1 LSRSESHALKGNPAK
16 DGQFVASKSMFASL
30 VNHDYRL
37 LWVGSLGSSFAM
49 NMQIIAR
56 GWLVYAMTESPM
68 KLAWVTMAFAI
79 PMVVFSLVGG
89 VVADRYP
96 KKKVMVIAQT
106 ANSAATL
113 ILAYIVISGNVTFW
127 DFIWFGTFNGSVLA
141 LSMPA
146 RQAMIPEIVGEQ
158 LLFNAMALN
167 TASWN
172 LSRILGPAL
181 AGILIG
187 YLAAGDTT
195 SAMGVGVVF
204 FLISFMY
211 LTSAIAVLF
220 IRNPDRVEPS
230 ETDGVLAD
238 IGEGISYVLQT
249 PVVFGLIVLS
259 VIPFLFG
266 MPMQQLLPAFNQ
278 DILLGGPEELG
289 IIMSAMGGGAIA
301 GSLLMA
307 RMGEVRYKGYWQLG
321 TSCLWGVMIAVC
333 SLLSSYYLVV
343 LLVPVIGLCQ
353 SMFMSMNRSLIQIQ
367 VEPKMRGR
375 IMSIDMMTHG
385 LMPLGII
392 PISFIAEHAGIDV
405 GLLWSAIALIVTTI
419 LCGIYLPALRH
430 IDKGFKHERDKEVL
444 TQSGQTA
451 GFDQS

>member
-1 LSRSESHALKGNPAK
+1 MSHSRHQALTENHAT
-16 DGQFVASKSMFASL
+16 DSQFTASKSMFASL
-30 VNHDYRL
+30 VNRDYRL

-79 PMVVFSLVGG
+79 PMVIFSLVGG

-96 KKKVMVIAQT
+96 KKKIMVIAQS
-106 ANSAATL
+106 ANSAATM
-113 ILAYIVISGNVTFW
+113 ILAYIVITGNVTFW
-127 DFIWFGTFNGSVLA
+127 DFMWFGFFNGSVLA

-146 RQAMIPEIVGEQ
+146 RQALIPEIVGER

-167 TASWN
+167 TTSWN

-181 AGILIG
+181 AGIIIG
-187 YLAAGDTT
+187 YLASGDTT
-195 SAMGVGVVF
+195 SAVGVGVVF
-204 FLISFMY
+204 FMISFMY
-211 LTSAIAVLF
+211 LTSAITVLF
-220 IRNPDRVEPS
+220 IRNPDKTEPQQS
-230 ETDGVLAD
+230 NGVLAD
-238 IGEGISYVLQT
+238 IREGINYVLQT
-249 PVVFGLIVLS
+249 PVVFGLIVIS
-259 VIPFLFG
+259 IIPFLFG

-307 RMGEVRYKGYWQLG
+307 RMGEVRHKGYWQLG
-321 TSCLWGVMIAVC
+321 TSCLWGAMIAVC
-333 SLLSSYYLVV
+333 SQVSSHFIIV

-353 SMFMSMNRSLIQIQ
+353 SMFMSMNRSLIQLQ
-367 VEPKMRGR
+367 AAPEMRGR

-392 PISFIAEHAGIDV
+392 PVSFIAEHAGIDV
-405 GLLWSAIALIVTTI
+405 GLLCSAIALIATTI

-430 IDKGFKHERDKEVL
+430 IDKGFKSEHDGDIL
-444 TQSGQTA
+444 AQSGQA
-451 GFDQS
+451 AEYDQ

>member
-1 LSRSESHALKGNPAK
+1 
-16 DGQFVASKSMFASL
+16 MFASL
-30 VNHDYRL
+30 VSRDYRL
-37 LWVGSLGSSFAM
+37 LWIGSLGSSFAM

-96 KKKVMVIAQT
+96 KKKVMLFAQS

-113 ILAYIVISGNVTFW
+113 ILAYIVITGTVTFW
-127 DFIWFGTFNGSVLA
+127 DFMWFGSFNGSVLA

-146 RQAMIPEIVGEQ
+146 RQAMIPEIVGER

-167 TASWN
+167 TTSWN

-195 SAMGVGVVF
+195 SSFGVGVVF

-211 LTSAIAVLF
+211 LSSAIAVLF
-220 IRNPDRVEPS
+220 IRNPDRIEPK
-230 ETDGVLAD
+230 ETEGVLAD
-238 IGEGISYVLQT
+238 IGEGINYVRQT
-249 PVVFGLIVLS
+249 PVVFGLILVS
-259 VIPFLFG
+259 IIPFLFG

-289 IIMSAMGGGAIA
+289 IIMSAMGGGAII
-301 GSLLMA
+301 GSLVMA
-307 RMGEVRYKGYWQLG
+307 RMGDVRHKGYWQLG
-321 TSCLWGVMIAVC
+321 TSCLWGLMIAVC

-353 SMFMSMNRSLIQIQ
+353 SMFMSMNRSLIQLQ
-367 VEPKMRGR
+367 VAPEMRGR

-392 PISFIAEHAGIDV
+392 PVSFISEHAGIDV
-405 GLLWSAIALIVTTI
+405 GLFCSAIALIVATF
-419 LCGIYLPALRH
+419 LCGVYLPALRH
-430 IDKGFKHERDKEVL
+430 IDTGYKSEIDKNVL
-444 TQSGQTA
+444 AQTGQTA
-451 GFDQS
+451 SFGES

>member
-1 LSRSESHALKGNPAK
+1 MRPGLKEDHATGT
-16 DGQFVASKSMFASL
+16 QFVASRNMFASL
-30 VNHDYRL
+30 VNRDYRL
-37 LWVGSLGSSFAM
+37 LWMGSLSSSFAM

-89 VVADRYP
+89 VFADRYP
-96 KKKVMVIAQT
+96 KKKVMVIAQS
-106 ANSAATL
+106 ANSTATL
-113 ILAYIVISGNVTFW
+113 ILAFIVITGQVTFW

-146 RQAMIPEIVGEQ
+146 RQSMVPEIVGER

-172 LSRILGPAL
+172 LSRILGPAF
-181 AGILIG
+181 AGVLIG
-187 YLAAGDTT
+187 SLAAGDTT
-195 SAMGVGVVF
+195 SAFGVGVVF

-211 LTSAIAVLF
+211 LISAISVLF
-220 IRNPDRVEPS
+220 IRNPGRTEPM
-230 ETDGVLAD
+230 ETYGVLAD
-238 IGEGISYVLQT
+238 IGDGIKYVLHS
-249 PVVFGLIVLS
+249 PAVFGLIVIS
-259 VIPFLFG
+259 IIPFLFG

-333 SLLSSYYLVV
+333 SLLSSYYIVI

-353 SMFMSMNRSLIQIQ
+353 SMFMSMNRSLIQLQ
-367 VEPKMRGR
+367 VEPEMRGR

-392 PISFIAEHAGIDV
+392 PVSFIAEQAGIDV
-405 GLLWSAIALIVTTI
+405 GLFSSAMALIVATL
-419 LCGIYLPALRH
+419 LCGIFLPALRQ
-430 IDKGFKHERDKEVL
+430 IDKGYKHERNRDAL
-444 TQSGQTA
+444 TQQEQIA
-451 GFDQS
+451 DIDQS